1 MKVFHIESGLGNQM
15 LSYCELLAMS
25 KMNPDEQFYIETII
39 YDIPECNEV
48 TCQWNGYEL
57 ERIFGINRHQ
67 NIKTIFSELQW
78 AKIMDDIRKSEFW
91 KYNMNYPVAFTKA
104 FANSGLVLEN
114 TLGDFSQVEFMK
126 GRETSL
132 MARIRRTLVDTYVG
146 NYLKRLNNTLRETEV
161 IKSLDRRNRIFLK
174 SDDDLFCGQLLA
186 LKFRGNDRELI
197 DNEIKQT
204 FRFPAFTDSIN
215 MEMSSFLD
223 KSNSVAIHARRG
235 DLLGNNGWCYK
246 YGYFRRAVNH
256 IRKNVANPVFVFFT
270 DPGSIQWCR
279 DNARTFG
286 LDYSKDKV
294 YFVDWNSGSESF
306 RDMQLMSHCKHAI
319 ITTSSFGWW
328 GAYFINN
335 PEKITISPC
344 VEIDTTYHC

>member
-1 MKVFHIESGLGNQM
+1 M
-15 LSYCELLAMS
+15 
-25 KMNPDEQFYIETII
+25 
-39 YDIPECNEV
+39 
-48 TCQWNGYEL
+48 
-57 ERIFGINRHQ
+57 
-67 NIKTIFSELQW
+67 
-78 AKIMDDIRKSEFW
+78 
-91 KYNMNYPVAFTKA
+91 
-104 FANSGLVLEN
+104 
-114 TLGDFSQVEFMK
+114 
-126 GRETSL
+126 
-132 MARIRRTLVDTYVG
+132 
-146 NYLKRLNNTLRETEV
+146 
-161 IKSLDRRNRIFLK
+161 
-174 SDDDLFCGQLLA
+174 
-186 LKFRGNDRELI
+186 
-197 DNEIKQT
+197 
-204 FRFPAFTDSIN
+204 
-215 MEMSSFLD
+215 
-223 KSNSVAIHARRG
+223 
-235 DLLGNNGWCYK
+235 
-246 YGYFRRAVNH
+246 NH

>member
-1 MKVFHIESGLGNQM
+1 
-15 LSYCELLAMS
+15 
-25 KMNPDEQFYIETII
+25 
-39 YDIPECNEV
+39 
-48 TCQWNGYEL
+48 
-57 ERIFGINRHQ
+57 
-67 NIKTIFSELQW
+67 
-78 AKIMDDIRKSEFW
+78 
-91 KYNMNYPVAFTKA
+91 
-104 FANSGLVLEN
+104 
-114 TLGDFSQVEFMK
+114 
-126 GRETSL
+126 
-132 MARIRRTLVDTYVG
+132 
-146 NYLKRLNNTLRETEV
+146 
-161 IKSLDRRNRIFLK
+161 
-174 SDDDLFCGQLLA
+174 
-186 LKFRGNDRELI
+186 
-197 DNEIKQT
+197 
-204 FRFPAFTDSIN
+204 